1 MGIKT
6 GDTNVMDY
14 TEDFESIRAEIE
26 GVKTNINAVNDTL
39 QALLQVQAKMLARM
53 ENQNEGIYMRSVVD
67 TSDLGY
73 AATIVSLRESGL
85 LDDVST
91 EMQNPTEMP

>member
-6 GDTNVMDY
+6 SDNNVIDY
-14 TEDFESIRAEIE
+14 TQDFESIRAEIE
-26 GVKTNINAVNDTL
+26 GVKTNISAVNDTL
-39 QALLQVQAKMLARM
+39 QAILDVQTQMLARM

-67 TSDLGY
+67 TGDLGH
-73 AATIVSLRESGL
+73 AATIVSLREAGL
-85 LDDVST
+85 LDDVSA

>member
-1 MGIKT
+1 MGNKT
-6 GDTNVMDY
+6 SDTNVMDY
-14 TEDFESIRAEIE
+14 TQDFESIRAEIE
-26 GVKTNINAVNDTL
+26 GVKTNISAVNDTL
-39 QALLQVQAKMLARM
+39 QAMLDVQTQMLARM

-73 AATIVSLRESGL
+73 AATIVSLRESNL
-85 LDDVST
+85 LDDVRT

>member
-14 TEDFESIRAEIE
+14 TEDFEAIRAEIE

-39 QALLQVQAKMLARM
+39 QALMLARM

-73 AATIVSLRESGL
+73 AATIVSLRESNL
-85 LDDVST
+85 LDAVST